1 MDPVISNHLSKFEVG
16 DLQQHKNMA
25 VFPLSISVNGGPDY
39 WTLKEALEKT
49 VFVVTEVSE
58 GGSVPNLKVTNKA
71 EIPVLL
77 LDGEELSGA
86 KQNRI
91 LNTTILVKEKSEVVI
106 PVSCTEQGRWSYVA
120 REFRDSDTVL
130 SPKLRSMKSR
140 DVATSLESSREFR
153 SDQGTV
159 WTGIHQMAADTRVD
173 SRTGAMKDVYEA
185 KKAELDAYLNAFVC
199 LPQQRG
205 LIVFIGGEVVGF
217 DFISRPQAF
226 SGLFPK
232 LVKSYAMEALVEEQ
246 KKEAAKESGGGEPAS
261 VAEAPAPAK
270 EKARAFID
278 EAATCEEKR
287 YESVGKGY
295 DYRFSG
301 KEIVGSALAV
311 EDKVVHVA
319 FFRITE
325 AEKAGGM
332 ASTSRRRGFRI

>member
-1 MDPVISNHLSKFEVG
+1 MDPVIGKYLSAFEIG

-25 VFPLSISVNGGPDY
+25 AFPLSTSVNGGPDY

-49 VFVVTEVSE
+49 LFVVTEVSE
-58 GGSVPNLKVTNKA
+58 SGSVPNLKVTNKA
-71 EIPVLL
+71 EISVLL

-86 KQNRI
+86 KQNRV

-106 PVSCTEQGRWSYVA
+106 PVSCTEQGRWSYMG

-130 SPKLRSMKSR
+130 SPRLRGAKSR

-159 WTGIHQMAADTRVD
+159 WTGIHQMAADTRVS
-173 SRTGAMKDVYEA
+173 SRTGAMKDVFEA
-185 KKAELDAYLNAFVC
+185 KKAELDAYLNAFIC
-199 LPQQRG
+199 LPQQKG
-205 LIVFIGGEVVGF
+205 LIVFIGGEIVGF

-226 SGLFPK
+226 SGLFQK
-232 LVKSYAMEALVEEQ
+232 LVKSYALEALLEEQ
-246 KKEAAKESGGGEPAS
+246 KKEAAKGAGEGEPAAG
-261 VAEAPAPAK
+261 AEAPAPPK
-270 EKARAFID
+270 EKARAFIE

-287 YESVGKGY
+287 YESVGRGY

-301 KEIVGSALAV
+301 KEMVGSALAV
-311 EDKVVHVA
+311 DDKVIHLA

-332 ASTSRRRGFRI
+332 ASTSHRRRFRV